1 MVSENNDH
9 YENCDGNCDGRM
21 RESVHSP
28 LRVALMP
35 LFKHGA
41 INSQVL
47 VHSHT
52 WASPATGAV
61 HRNLSRSMNTTV
73 YFLWV
78 RDGSSK
84 MGNQFW
90 CGDDLCVN

>member
-1 MVSENNDH
+1 MYPMVSENNDY

-21 RESVHSP
+21 RESVHSL

-73 YFLWV
+73 YGGGPL
-78 RDGSSK
+78 
-84 MGNQFW
+84 
-90 CGDDLCVN
+90 

>member
-9 YENCDGNCDGRM
+9 YGNSDGNCDGRM
-21 RESVHSP
+21 REDVHSR

-41 INSQVL
+41 INSGVL

-52 WASPATGAV
+52 WASPATGTV
-61 HRNLSRSMNTTV
+61 HRNLSRSMSTI
-73 YFLWV
+73 LSM
-78 RDGSSK
+78 GS
-84 MGNQFW
+84 
-90 CGDDLCVN
+90 